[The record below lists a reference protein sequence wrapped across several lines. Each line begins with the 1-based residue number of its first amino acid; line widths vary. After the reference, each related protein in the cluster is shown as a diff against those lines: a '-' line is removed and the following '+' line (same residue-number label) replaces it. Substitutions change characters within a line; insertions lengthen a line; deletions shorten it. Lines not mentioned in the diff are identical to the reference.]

1 MIDYEKLKEI
11 VGQLSL
17 DAVNGKIELSQ
28 HSSTRSYL
36 IALIDVVDKCRK
48 LIKLE
53 PKYTVGEIVW
63 FLDYENVIDG
73 STIMKIEVDSEIRYG
88 LAYDEDV
95 WFQEEDLYPIRIDAI
110 KAQITRWN
118 TLLLEAEK

>member
-1 MIDYEKLKEI
+1 M
-11 VGQLSL
+11 
-17 DAVNGKIELSQ
+17 
-28 HSSTRSYL
+28 
-36 IALIDVVDKCRK
+36 
-48 LIKLE
+48 
-53 PKYTVGEIVW
+53 
-63 FLDYENVIDG
+63 IDG